1 MRSNGRYRIVGVQGK
16 PTDAKG
22 RIITVEDREAVRA
35 ERKKEQIKELKRS
48 IIVTTVLSLILA
60 AICFGVVI
68 YRTHFEFDEITTKEI
83 ATEEIATEVTTETE
97 TEIEE
102 EEEVETVTIPDT
114 DDFHY
119 LPIPLG
125 YSEQEALY
133 RAANEFDVPYE
144 LAVAVVWKETQFRN
158 VPGDG
163 GEASGYMQVWKR
175 WHGDRMESL
184 GVSDLNDAEGNFR
197 VGCSYLGELLDRYG
211 NTHKALMA
219 YNAGESGAAEM
230 WAKGYTSSDY
240 SRKVIGYME
249 GII

>member
-16 PTDAKG
+16 PTDSKG
-22 RIITVEDREAVRA
+22 RIITVEDREAVRT
-35 ERKKEQIKELKRS
+35 EREKEQIKELKRS

-68 YRTHFEFDEITTKEI
+68 YRTHFEFDEITTKKI
-83 ATEEIATEVTTETE
+83 ATEEIEVEAE

-158 VPGDG
+158 IPGDG

-175 WHGDRMESL
+175 WHGDRMKNL

-197 VGCSYLGELLDRYG
+197 VGCSYLGELLDRDG

-219 YNAGESGAAEM
+219 YNMGESGAGEA

-249 GII
+249 DII